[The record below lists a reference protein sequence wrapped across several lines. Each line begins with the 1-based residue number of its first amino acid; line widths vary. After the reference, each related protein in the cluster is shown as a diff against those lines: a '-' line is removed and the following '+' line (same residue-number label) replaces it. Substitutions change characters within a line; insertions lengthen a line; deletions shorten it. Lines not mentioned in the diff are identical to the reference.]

1 MHFLMLTA
9 VEIPENYKAP
19 TDERTDNDINDQIK
33 TYELQLKKNSHD
45 YMVKLNLKLLR
56 SIANAFSRSVRNELN
71 VMLERYYVCIEDPKY
86 LKFFDEDEKVRSDY
100 ETDCMDCFKLPE
112 GRIVTCF
119 EARGYPFVIREGVV
133 YQRHSVPLKV
143 EKRTQKAKK
152 MKALPDY
159 PLKKLYRSLDEYAKE
174 YCGYV
179 LNEETRKYGYLYNP
193 DGIYDWFSIGGR
205 WPFAFLVRKTCQ
217 EYSLGERA
225 WSEEEDTDAP
235 EGYIWVAAARKKDIE
250 WTKMLEHTKTRVR
263 QRYEFLTKI
272 LEDGIVPEDFHGSI
286 NDEGITQYGE
296 SIIRKGESLQEFFA
310 RRGISEKY
318 KYPLRVYAFV
328 SSKGYSNREDEQF
341 SESGNAEDSTDCWRV
356 SVDEF
361 IDSLSKDTVL
371 VGVDYH
377 I

>member
-1 MHFLMLTA
+1 MLTA
-9 VEIPENYKAP
+9 VEIPENYRTP
-19 TDERTDNDINDQIK
+19 TDAGTDCEIIDRIGMSK
-33 TYELQLKKNSHD
+33 FALQKNPHD
-45 YMVKLNLKLLR
+45 FMVKLHLEFLH
-56 SIANAFSRSVRNELN
+56 SIATAFSRAVRIKLYE
-71 VMLERYYVCIEDPKY
+71 VLERYSVHVEDPKY
-86 LKFFDEDEKVRSDY
+86 LIFCDEDEKVRSDY
-100 ETDCMDCFKLPE
+100 ETECVDCFKLPE
-112 GRIVTCF
+112 GRIITCF
-119 EARGYPFVIREGVV
+119 EERGYPFTIKDGVV
-133 YQRHSVPLKV
+133 YQRRSGPLKL

-159 PLKKLYRSLDEYAKE
+159 PLKKLYRSLDKYAKE

-179 LNEETRKYGYLYNP
+179 LNEETGKYGYLYNS

-235 EGYIWVAAARKKDIE
+235 QGYIWVAAARKKDIE
-250 WTKMLEHTKTRVR
+250 WTKMLEHNKICVQ

-296 SIIRKGESLQEFFA
+296 SIIRKGETLQEFFA

-318 KYPLRVYAFV
+318 KYPLRVYSFV
-328 SSKGYSNREDEQF
+328 SSKGYLNRDHEPF
-341 SESGNAEDSTDCWRV
+341 SEIGNAADSTDCWRV
-356 SVDEF
+356 RVDEF
-361 IDSLSKDTVL
+361 IDSFSDDTVL
-371 VGVDYH
+371 VGIDYH